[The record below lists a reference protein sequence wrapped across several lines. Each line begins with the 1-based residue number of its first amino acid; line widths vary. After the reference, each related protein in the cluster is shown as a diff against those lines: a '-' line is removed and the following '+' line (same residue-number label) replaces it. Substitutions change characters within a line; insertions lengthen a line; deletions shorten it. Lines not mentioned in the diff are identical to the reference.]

1 MILNDVCELIVDCL
15 HSTAYDEGCGYPLI
29 RTPNIGRGRLILDDV
44 HRVSEKVYIERN
56 VRATPQE
63 DDLILA
69 REAPAGNVAIIGRN
83 QKVCLGQRTVL
94 IRPDIKKVSSL
105 YLMYYLLMP
114 NQQYELLGTA
124 NGATVPHVNMS
135 TIRRLPITL
144 PNLETQKRVAKS
156 INVYDDLI
164 ENNQKQIKL
173 LDEAAQR
180 VYKEWF
186 VDLRFP
192 GHENVEI
199 VDGVPEGWQYKKVSS
214 FGAVIT
220 GKTPSTAKSQYYGGE
235 VPFIKIPDMHKGIFP
250 LVTEVTLSLE
260 GANSQKNKFIPK
272 NSIMVSCIATVGL
285 VNISIEDCQTNQQIN
300 SIVLADERSLYYLYF
315 AMKDLKSL
323 LDGVGSNGATMTN
336 VNKEKFSNLSILCP
350 DTLLLEK
357 YYEYSKPLF
366 DKILNLSKNIFYLTY
381 ARDRF
386 LPKRMSGVI
395 VV

>member
-63 DDLILA
+63 DDLVLA
-69 REAPAGNVAIIGRN
+69 REAPAGNIAIIGEN

-135 TIRRLPITL
+135 TIRKLPIAL
-144 PNLETQKRVAKS
+144 PDLETQKRVAES
-156 INVYDDLI
+156 INVYDNLI

-173 LDEAAQR
+173 LEEAAQR
-180 VYKEWF
+180 LYKEWF
-186 VDLRFP
+186 IDLRFP

-199 VDGVPEGWQYKKVSS
+199 VDEVPEGWNIGILSDIGIFKR
-214 FGAVIT
+214 
-220 GKTPSTAKSQYYGGE
+220 GKTITKAKIVEGE
-235 VPFIKIPDMHKGIFP
+235 VPVISGGLGPAYYHNESNTSSPVITVSG
-250 LVTEVTLSLE
+250 S
-260 GANSQKNKFIPK
+260 GANAGFTRLYYTKVFASDCSFVDTEQTPYLYWIYLFLKNNSSRLDMLQKGSAQPHVYAKDINALECVIPIKEVLNLFCEVVGSYFNKIG
-272 NSIMVSCIATVGL
+272 IL
-285 VNISIEDCQTNQQIN
+285 EQQI
-300 SIVLADERSLYYLYF
+300 IR
-315 AMKDLKSL
+315 
-323 LDGVGSNGATMTN
+323 
-336 VNKEKFSNLSILCP
+336 
-350 DTLLLEK
+350 
-357 YYEYSKPLF
+357 
-366 DKILNLSKNIFYLTY
+366 LTE
-381 ARDRF
+381 ARDRL
-386 LPKRMSGVI
+386 LPKLMSGEIEV
-395 VV
+395 

>member
-63 DDLILA
+63 DDLVLA
-69 REAPAGNVAIIGRN
+69 REAPAGNIAIIGKN

-135 TIRRLPITL
+135 TIRKLPIAL
-144 PNLETQKRVAKS
+144 PDLDTQKRVAEF

-173 LDEAAQR
+173 LEEAAQR
-180 VYKEWF
+180 LYKEWF
-186 VDLRFP
+186 IDLRFP

-199 VDGVPEGWQYKKVSS
+199 VDGVPEGWNIGILSDIGPFKR
-214 FGAVIT
+214 
-220 GKTPSTAKSQYYGGE
+220 GKTITKAKIVEGE
-235 VPFIKIPDMHKGIFP
+235 VPVISGGLGPAYYHNESNTSSPVITVSG
-250 LVTEVTLSLE
+250 S
-260 GANSQKNKFIPK
+260 GANAGFTRLYYTKVFASDCSFVDIEQTPYLYWIYLFLKNNSSRLDMLQKGSAQPHVYAKDINALECVIPIREVLNLFCEVVGSYFNKIG
-272 NSIMVSCIATVGL
+272 IL
-285 VNISIEDCQTNQQIN
+285 EQQI
-300 SIVLADERSLYYLYF
+300 IQ
-315 AMKDLKSL
+315 
-323 LDGVGSNGATMTN
+323 
-336 VNKEKFSNLSILCP
+336 
-350 DTLLLEK
+350 
-357 YYEYSKPLF
+357 
-366 DKILNLSKNIFYLTY
+366 LTE
-381 ARDRF
+381 ARDRL
-386 LPKRMSGVI
+386 LPKLMSGEIEV
-395 VV
+395 